1 VTRLLQAWGKGDRTA
16 LDALM
21 PLVHAELHRLARGYM
36 GRERPGHTLQ
46 PTALINEAYVRLIG
60 ERGMAWQSRAHFVG
74 VAAQLMRFILV
85 DHARKKGSAKR
96 GARAQQVTLDEHHA
110 VAGPQAVD
118 AVALDA
124 ALTKLSAM
132 DERKGRIAELRLI
145 GGLSAEETAEVL
157 SASVATIM
165 RDWRVARAF
174 LQRELA

>member
-1 VTRLLQAWGKGDRTA
+1 MVK
-16 LDALM
+16 
-21 PLVHAELHRLARGYM
+21 
-36 GRERPGHTLQ
+36 ERAGHTLQ

-96 GARAQQVTLDEHHA
+96 GAGARRVTLDEQHA
-110 VAGPQAVD
+110 IADASAID

-132 DERKGRIAELRLI
+132 DERKGRLAELRLI
-145 GGLSAEETAEVL
+145 GGLSVEESAEVL
-157 SASVATIM
+157 AISEATVA
-165 RDWRVARAF
+165 REWRVARAF
-174 LQRELA
+174 LQRELE